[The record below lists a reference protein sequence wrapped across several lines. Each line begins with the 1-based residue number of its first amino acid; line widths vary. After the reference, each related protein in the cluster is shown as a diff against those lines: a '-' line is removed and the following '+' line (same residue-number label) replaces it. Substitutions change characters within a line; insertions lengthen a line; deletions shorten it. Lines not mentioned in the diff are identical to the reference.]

1 MDRAYQFEAKAP
13 SGAFIDG
20 LVFAPCYDDAIY
32 HVRAAL
38 RLEPMRLRLDVIQ
51 SLARLFGPRE
61 PTRDI
66 IRLYRTI
73 AERKKIGRSIP
84 TGLAEA
90 MDYCTDRLFVSRLQV
105 MRQAMLDGETF
116 ANAMQKAGLPETDVQ
131 AVRAVQSAGKEGE
144 VLHSIATRMGAEQ
157 ELRRGIA
164 SIIWYPIFVLVV
176 MWVVAWGITLFI
188 APKLGE
194 FFEQISALQVALPTY
209 ARNYY
214 AFATWFATHA
224 LIGSL
229 VWFAVPV
236 GVYSFARSRWT
247 GAMLD
252 RIPALYHLSMKS
264 DLVSIFASLALSL
277 SAGVRPVEAFSS
289 VAKAAR
295 REDNRERLRQMA
307 AIYRSGNLSIGRA
320 VQVCEFPRYVQGEI
334 AAGESAH
341 NTSQGMRNC
350 VELMSQDLE
359 RHMDQVKRLATIASS
374 FVIAV
379 FLLGFIFLTL
389 YPQISATM
397 SRL

>member
-20 LVFAPCYDDAIY
+20 LVFAPCYDDAVY

-38 RLEPMRLRLDVIQ
+38 RLEPMRLRLDLLQ
-51 SLARLFGPRE
+51 SLARMFGPRE

-90 MDYCTDRLFVSRLQV
+90 MDYCTDRMFVSRLQV
-105 MRQAMLDGETF
+105 MRQAMLDGESF
-116 ANAMQKAGLPETDVQ
+116 ASAMGKAGLPETDVQ
-131 AVRAVQSAGKEGE
+131 AVRAVERAGKEGD
-144 VLHSIATRMGAEQ
+144 VLNSIATRMDEQ
-157 ELRRGIA
+157 QKLRRRIV
-164 SIIWYPIFVLVV
+164 SIIWYPILVLAV
-176 MWVVAWGITLFI
+176 MWIVAWGITLFI

-194 FFEQISALQVALPTY
+194 FFDRISSLQVALPAFAKT
-209 ARNYY
+209 YY
-214 AFATWFATHA
+214 AFASWFAEHA

-229 VWFAVPV
+229 IWFAVPV
-236 GVYSFARSRWT
+236 GVFGFARSTWT
-247 GAMLD
+247 MAMLD
-252 RIPALYHLSMKS
+252 RVPALFNLSMKT
-264 DLVSIFASLALSL
+264 DLVSIFSSLALL
-277 SAGVRPVEAFSS
+277 LGAGVRPVEAFSS

-295 REDNRERLRQMA
+295 REDNKERLRQMA
-307 AIYRSGNLSIGRA
+307 AIYRSGNLSIGKA
-320 VQVCEFPRYVQGEI
+320 VQACEFPRYVQGEI

-341 NTSQGMRNC
+341 NTAQGMRNC

-359 RHMDQVKRLATIASS
+359 RHMDQVERLATVTSS
-374 FVIAV
+374 IVIGV
-379 FLLGFIFLTL
+379 FLLGFVFLTI